1 MITQFLEYL
10 AGQPK
15 MSKSEEEIA
24 RKAWEACRREIVEK
38 INNGISK
45 ANEARLNTVISKV
58 DLLNQEDDY
67 YDGWEDATDRIN
79 EVLGNL

>member
-24 RKAWEACRREIVEK
+24 RKVWETCRREIVEK
-38 INNGISK
+38 IGNGISK
-45 ANEARLNTVISKV
+45 ANEERSK
-58 DLLNQEDDY
+58 NQEDDY
-67 YDGWEDATDRIN
+67 YDGWEDAVDEFNKI
-79 EVLGNL
+79 VDKL

>member
-24 RKAWEACRREIVEK
+24 RKAWETCRREIANKIDYEIK
-38 INNGISK
+38 RMSELANKRDHDDEYWMGYDNAIDEINNIL
-45 ANEARLNTVISKV
+45 E
-58 DLLNQEDDY
+58 DL
-67 YDGWEDATDRIN
+67 
-79 EVLGNL
+79 